1 MRIMNGKAVIFGGD
15 ENQDCAVESSD
26 MIDCDNDGA
35 IFTGCY
41 LDTDINGDGVV
52 DSSDMIIVDNNN
64 AAFVGCVLPF

>member
-1 MRIMNGKAVIFGGD
+1 
-15 ENQDCAVESSD
+15 

-35 IFTGCY
+35 IFAGGY
-41 LDTDINGDGVV
+41 LNTDINGDGVV